1 MNWLLSVLILA
12 LFFTFYGVLHS
23 VLASLA
29 LKAWA
34 RRVFGP
40 GVERWYRLVY
50 NIIAVVTLLPLLPLL
65 AWLPGPTLYVV
76 PSPWRWLM
84 VGGQLLALA
93 ALGVSLLQTGLF
105 HFLGLAQVVAAQPGE
120 TGKLNV
126 GGFYGW
132 VRHPLYFFSLLLLWL
147 TPAMTLNLLVTY
159 LLLTLYFYVGT
170 FFEER
175 RLLIEFGSAYRAYQQ
190 RVPRLIP
197 WPFRLGHVHK

>member
-1 MNWLLSVLILA
+1 MSWLTSILILV
-12 LFFTFYGVLHS
+12 LFFTLYGVLHS

-40 GVERWYRLVY
+40 GVERWYRLIY
-50 NIIAVVTLLPLLPLL
+50 NIIAVITLLPLVPLL
-65 AWLPGPTLYVV
+65 AWLPGPILYVV

-93 ALGVSLLQTGLF
+93 ALGVSLLQTGAF
-105 HFLGLAQVVAAQPGE
+105 HFLGLAQLTAERPDAP
-120 TGKLNV
+120 GKLNV

-159 LLLTLYFYVGT
+159 LLLTFYFYIGT

-175 RLLIEFGSAYRAYQQ
+175 RLLVEFGSVYRAYQQ

-197 WPFRLGHVHK
+197 CPFGRIEG